1 MGLTGSDVTSAVTG
15 LNERLAHFSGLP
27 EIDPKD
33 LTSIHSANE
42 RQTVSYSHERHK

>member
-27 EIDPKD
+27 DIDPKD
-33 LTSIHSANE
+33 LTTFHSANE